1 MKYICVYCFRVDN
14 DIKDFGVLPT
24 LFDNHDAAVNTAIES
39 LKSTAQIGDYEVNE
53 EDLKAFKNVAGVHYS
68 IEYAIDTI
76 Y

>member
-1 MKYICVYCFRVDN
+1 MSYICVYCFRVDN

-24 LFDNHDAAVNTAIES
+24 SFTNHDAALNTAIES
-39 LKSTAQIGDYEVNE
+39 LKATATLGGYEVDE
-53 EDLKAFKNVAGVHYS
+53 EDLKAFKDVAGVHYS